1 MKEGI
6 LSIAEEQNDPEQGDA
21 TWSADNGYVTGK
33 EVIVISV
40 HSMQIDCNLFAH
52 YSEIICGASTVPI
65 HCPGGQGVSE

>member
-1 MKEGI
+1 MI
-6 LSIAEEQNDPEQGDA
+6 LSRETLLGLRI
-21 TWSADNGYVTGK
+21 TGYVTGK

-52 YSEIICGASTVPI
+52 YSEIVCGASTVPI